1 MDEDT
6 HEAGDENVIDDGPD
20 GDLGNDRADDRDEDL
35 DDDRADDRDDGLDED
50 LDDDRDEDRDDDFAT
65 IAAGATIEEAKRK
78 ALEQLRKI
86 AAYVDEAAVEF
97 IVLDE
102 GQKGGFL
109 GMGKTQPRVEA
120 RLSSG
125 SAVAPAETD
134 LPPAAGELREFLEEV
149 IARMGLEATIE
160 ASETAEAISA
170 NIAGDDLGLLIGH
183 HGQTLDAL
191 QFLAAIVVNGD
202 RRQRRQVIVD
212 AEGYRGRRASL
223 LKVLAE
229 RTAQKVG
236 RGGGSVT
243 LQPMT
248 ASERKII
255 HLHLKDNPR
264 VETASEGQEPR
275 RAVVVSPRRG

>member
-6 HEAGDENVIDDGPD
+6 HEAVDENVIDD
-20 GDLGNDRADDRDEDL
+20 DL
-35 DDDRADDRDDGLDED
+35 DDDRADDREDGFDNDRADDR
-50 LDDDRDEDRDDDFAT
+50 DDDRADDRDDERDDDFAT
-65 IAAGATIEEAKRK
+65 IAAAATIEEAKRK

-86 AAYVDEAAVEF
+86 AAYVDEAQVEF

-125 SAVAPAETD
+125 SAVAPADTD

>member
-6 HEAGDENVIDDGPD
+6 HDAGDENVIDDD
-20 GDLGNDRADDRDEDL
+20 FDNDRDDDFDNDRADDRDDY
-35 DDDRADDRDDGLDED
+35 
-50 LDDDRDEDRDDDFAT
+50 RDDDFAT

-86 AAYVDEAAVEF
+86 AAYVNEAEVEF

-125 SAVAPAETD
+125 SAVAPADTD

-212 AEGYRGRRASL
+212 AEGYRARRASL

-275 RAVVVSPRRG
+275 RAVVISPRRG